1 MVLEPLCC
9 LVPIDDPLGLGLLA
23 GRNVR
28 SCQAVAI
35 LALLDLFM
43 NGLEQFMSKII
54 FRAAVGFGEPK
65 HLGYFMVEVAHGHR
79 LDHRPEGRSVP
90 LVFARPSS
98 PVGLVFDVATH
109 ERGDQEIGGEG
120 ITSSGVGLEHVPGV
134 IRAVIRAVGPEVLE
148 NRRWSIVGH
157 ARLKG
162 GQELQIGTRD
172 PVEVEL
178 ACLKPSW

>member
-1 MVLEPLCC
+1 
-9 LVPIDDPLGLGLLA
+9 
-23 GRNVR
+23 
-28 SCQAVAI
+28 
-35 LALLDLFM
+35 M

-79 LDHRPEGRSVP
+79 LDDRPEGRSVP

-134 IRAVIRAVGPEVLE
+134 IRAVGPEVLE

-178 ACLKPSW
+178 ACLEPSW

>member
-9 LVPIDDPLGLGLLA
+9 LVPIDDPLGLGLLV
-23 GRNVR
+23 GRNVG
-28 SCQAVAI
+28 SCQTVAI

-43 NGLEQFMSKII
+43 NGLDQFMSKII
-54 FRAAVGFGEPK
+54 FGAAVAFGEPK

-79 LDHRPEGRSVP
+79 LDYRPEGRSVHG
-90 LVFARPSS
+90 LLGRPSS
-98 PVGLVFDVATH
+98 PVELVFDVATH

-120 ITSSGVGLEHVPGV
+120 FTPSGVGPEHVPGV
-134 IRAVIRAVGPEVLE
+134 IPSVGLEVLE
-148 NRRWSIVGH
+148 NLRWSIVGH

-178 ACLKPSW
+178 ACLEPSW

>member
-43 NGLEQFMSKII
+43 NGLEQFMCKII
-54 FRAAVGFGEPK
+54 FGATVAFGEPK
-65 HLGYFMVEVAHGHR
+65 HLRDFMVEVAHGHS
-79 LDHRPEGRSVP
+79 LDDRPEGRSVP
-90 LVFARPSS
+90 LVVARPSS

-134 IRAVIRAVGPEVLE
+134 IRAVGPEVLE
-148 NRRWSIVGH
+148 NRRWRIIGH

-178 ACLKPSW
+178 ACLELSW

>member
-9 LVPIDDPLGLGLLA
+9 LVPVDDPLGLSLLA
-23 GRNVR
+23 GRNVGA
-28 SCQAVAI
+28 CQAVAI

-43 NGLEQFMSKII
+43 NGLEQFMVKVILGTCV
-54 FRAAVGFGEPK
+54 AFGEPK
-65 HLGYFMVEVAHGHR
+65 HLGNFMVEVAHGHR
-79 LDHRPEGRSVP
+79 LDYRPEGCSVAGV
-90 LVFARPSS
+90 LARPSS
-98 PVGLVFDVATH
+98 PVGLVFDVKTH
-109 ERGDQEIGGEG
+109 ERGDQEVGGEG
-120 ITSSGVGLEHVPGV
+120 IAPSGVGLEHVPGV
-134 IRAVIRAVGPEVLE
+134 IRVVGPEVLE

-178 ACLKPSW
+178 AGLKQSG

>member
-54 FRAAVGFGEPK
+54 FGATVAFGEPK
-65 HLGYFMVEVAHGHR
+65 HLRDFMVEVAHGHR
-79 LDHRPEGRSVP
+79 LDDRPEGRSIP
-90 LVFARPSS
+90 GLLARPGP
-98 PVGLVFDVATH
+98 PVELVFDVATH
-109 ERGDQEIGGEG
+109 QRGDKEIGGEG
-120 ITSSGVGLEHVPGV
+120 FTPSGVGLEHVPGV
-134 IRAVIRAVGPEVLE
+134 IRVVGLEVLE
-148 NRRWSIVGH
+148 NLCWRIVGH
-157 ARLKG
+157 AGLKG

-178 ACLKPSW
+178 ACLELSW